1 MAGTIDARL
10 NELGIELPP
19 ASTPGGN
26 YVPFVQTGNL
36 LFISGQVPIVDG
48 KPAYIGHL
56 GANISIEDGAA
67 AARVCALAILA
78 QAKVALDG
86 DLDRVSRVV
95 KLTGFVACTPDFKDP
110 PKVVNGASDLFG
122 EVFGDAGQHARAAV
136 GMASLPSGV
145 AVEVEAV
152 LEVS

>member
-1 MAGTIDARL
+1 MAGTINARL
-10 NELGIELPP
+10 KELGIELPP
-19 ASTPGGN
+19 ASKPGGN
-26 YVPFVQTGNL
+26 YVPFVRTGNL
-36 LFISGQVPIVDG
+36 LFISGQVPMVDG
-48 KPAYIGHL
+48 KPAWIGHL
-56 GANISIEDGAA
+56 GQNITIEEGAA

-86 DLDRVSRVV
+86 DLDRIRQVV
-95 KLTGFVACTPDFKDP
+95 KLTGFVSCTPDFRDP

-122 EVFGDAGQHARAAV
+122 EVFGAAGQHARAAV

-152 LEVS
+152 LEVD

>member
-26 YVPFVQTGNL
+26 YVPFVRTGNL
-36 LFISGQVPIVDG
+36 LFISGQVPMVDG
-48 KPAYIGHL
+48 KPAWIGHL
-56 GANISIEDGAA
+56 GQNITIEEGAA

-78 QAKVALDG
+78 QAKVALGG
-86 DLDRVSRVV
+86 DLDRIKQIV
-95 KLTGFVACTPDFKDP
+95 KLTGFVSCTPDFRDP

-122 EVFGDAGQHARAAV
+122 EVFGAAGQHARAAV

-152 LEVS
+152 LEVD

>member
-10 NELGIELPP
+10 KELGIELPP
-19 ASTPGGN
+19 ASKPGGN
-26 YVPFVQTGNL
+26 YVPFVRTGNL
-36 LFISGQVPIVDG
+36 LFISGQVPMVDG
-48 KPAYIGHL
+48 KPAWIGHL
-56 GANISIEDGAA
+56 GQNITIEEGAA

-86 DLDRVSRVV
+86 DLDRIRQVV
-95 KLTGFVACTPDFKDP
+95 KLTGFVSCTPDFRDP

-122 EVFGDAGQHARAAV
+122 EVFGAAGQHARAAV

-152 LEVS
+152 LEVD

>member
-26 YVPFVQTGNL
+26 YVPFVRTGNL
-36 LFISGQVPIVDG
+36 LFISGQVPMVDG
-48 KPAYIGHL
+48 KPAWIGHL
-56 GANISIEDGAA
+56 GQNVTIEEGAA

-78 QAKVALDG
+78 QAKVALEG
-86 DLDRVSRVV
+86 DLDRIKQIV
-95 KLTGFVACTPDFKDP
+95 KLTGFVSCTPDFRDP

-122 EVFGDAGQHARAAV
+122 EVFGAAGQHARAAV

-152 LEVS
+152 LEVD

>member
-10 NELGIELPP
+10 KELGIELPP

-26 YVPFVQTGNL
+26 YVPFVRTGNL
-36 LFISGQVPIVDG
+36 LFVSGQVPIVDG
-48 KPAYIGHL
+48 KPAWIGHL
-56 GANISIEDGAA
+56 GKDISIEEGAA
-67 AARVCALAILA
+67 AARVCALALIA

-86 DLDRVSRVV
+86 NLDRVKQVV

-152 LEVS
+152 FEVA

>member
-26 YVPFVQTGNL
+26 YVPFVRTGNL
-36 LFISGQVPIVDG
+36 LFISGQVPMVDG
-48 KPAYIGHL
+48 KPAWIGHL
-56 GANISIEDGAA
+56 GQNITIEEGAA

-78 QAKVALDG
+78 QAKVALGG
-86 DLDRVSRVV
+86 DLDRIKQIV
-95 KLTGFVACTPDFKDP
+95 KLTGFVSCTPDFRDP

-122 EVFGDAGQHARAAV
+122 EVFGAAGQHARTAV

-152 LEVS
+152 LEVD

>member
-1 MAGTIDARL
+1 MAGNIDARL

-26 YVPFVQTGNL
+26 YVPFVRTGNL
-36 LFISGQVPIVDG
+36 LFISGQVPMVDG
-48 KPAYIGHL
+48 KPAWIGHL
-56 GANISIEDGAA
+56 GQNITIEEGAA

-78 QAKVALDG
+78 QAKVALGG
-86 DLDRVSRVV
+86 DLDRIKQIV
-95 KLTGFVACTPDFKDP
+95 KLTGFVSCTPDFRDP

-122 EVFGDAGQHARAAV
+122 EVFGAAGQHARAAV

-152 LEVS
+152 LEVD

>member
-10 NELGIELPP
+10 DELGIELPP
-19 ASTPGGN
+19 ASTPGGI
-26 YVPFVQTGNL
+26 YVPFVRTGNL
-36 LFISGQVPIVDG
+36 LFISGQVPMVDG
-48 KPAYIGHL
+48 KPAWIGHL
-56 GANISIEDGAA
+56 GQNITIEEGAA

-78 QAKVALDG
+78 QAKVALGG
-86 DLDRVSRVV
+86 DLDRIKQIV
-95 KLTGFVACTPDFKDP
+95 KLTGFVSCTPDFRDP

-122 EVFGDAGQHARAAV
+122 EVFGAAGQHARAAV

-152 LEVS
+152 LEVD